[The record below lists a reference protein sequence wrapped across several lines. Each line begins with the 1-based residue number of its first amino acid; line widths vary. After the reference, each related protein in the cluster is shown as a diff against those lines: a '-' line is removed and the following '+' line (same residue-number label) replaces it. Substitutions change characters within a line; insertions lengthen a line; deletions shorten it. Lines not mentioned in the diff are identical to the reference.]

1 MGGVV
6 NEGDLREVTLGVR
19 GELLQ
24 AGAPANTLF
33 PHARTLC
40 SHFHPTPN
48 PICATFIL
56 IALMKVINISPL
68 Y

>member
-33 PHARTLC
+33 PNALSVLTSIL
-40 SHFHPTPN
+40 HPIPSV
-48 PICATFIL
+48 PHSF
-56 IALMKVINISPL
+56 
-68 Y
+68 